1 MACALRRL
9 ASLAKARLACRYCPP
24 GLLSFRLSCYCLWVI
39 VAMAGL
45 PASGKS
51 TIAEA
56 LAQLLPGQVIS
67 KDEIRRELFSE
78 DEIDYS
84 QAQDAVCFDE
94 MLRLTEE
101 TIARSPGGA
110 CAILDGRTFSRADDL
125 EEVKELA
132 DRLEEPL
139 YVIHCVC
146 SDEEARKR
154 IEADIQTASH
164 PAGNRNYGLYVE
176 IKKRQEALPFPALHL
191 NTELDL
197 NACLSLCLNYLGRPL
212 DPRLSFSR

>member
-1 MACALRRL
+1 M
-9 ASLAKARLACRYCPP
+9 
-24 GLLSFRLSCYCLWVI
+24 I

-45 PASGKS
+45 PGSGKS

-67 KDEIRRELFSE
+67 KDEIRVKLFSAH
-78 DEIDYS
+78 EIDYS

-94 MLRLTEE
+94 MLRLAED
-101 TIARSPGGA
+101 TITRSPDT
-110 CAILDGRTFSRADDL
+110 CVILDGRTFSRTDDL
-125 EEVKELA
+125 EQVKELA
-132 DRLEEPL
+132 NRLEEPF

-146 SDEEARKR
+146 SDEETRKR
-154 IEADIQTASH
+154 IEADIETGRH
-164 PAGNRNYGLYVE
+164 PAGNRNYELYVE

-197 NACLSLCLNYLGRPL
+197 NTCVSLCLNYLGRPL